1 MDELCEKISQLNQ
14 QAWLDRNKE
23 VQKSLELAQQVQG
36 MLEHCPNPSMREGVI
51 SLRTQA
57 YCLEHLSR
65 YGEALTTALKVMELA
80 LQLGDLRIIA
90 SIDNVLGSIYW
101 RLADHSASLEHYL
114 HGLELTKI
122 EPDPEDEIFLVQGL
136 GLVHHEMGDYEE
148 ALKYYQRSIKLAS
161 PEDIMGEAIAL
172 NNIAYI
178 LHEMKRDEEA
188 LPSALKA
195 LELFGNDTFSVGK
208 LESLHTLGSIYFA
221 LGDIECSFQYFE
233 QGVQT
238 AAYHKN
244 PLQMINALFGVC
256 QILQFR
262 GELEAV
268 QKKLLQ
274 IIQIS
279 KEIGSLASQSS
290 AHQMLAKIYKQWERY
305 QPALE
310 HYEIFHA
317 IHVQM
322 FNEQSE
328 RRLQNARVLLE
339 VETLRKQANLYRSLA
354 ATDALTGLLSR
365 REFFELGEKALTNY
379 RRLPVSLLMI
389 DVDHFKSIN
398 DQRGHSVGD
407 QVLAMV
413 ARRLKSALRQDDLA
427 GRYGGDEFVILM
439 PETSLPACQKVA
451 ERCCKVIT
459 EEPFQIDALILQMS
473 ISVGL
478 ATLETDR
485 VLRLEALIQRADEAL
500 LLAKQNGRNR
510 VVTSGS
516 V

>member
-1 MDELCEKISQLNQ
+1 
-14 QAWLDRNKE
+14 
-23 VQKSLELAQQVQG
+23 
-36 MLEHCPNPSMREGVI
+36 
-51 SLRTQA
+51 
-57 YCLEHLSR
+57 
-65 YGEALTTALKVMELA
+65 
-80 LQLGDLRIIA
+80 
-90 SIDNVLGSIYW
+90 
-101 RLADHSASLEHYL
+101 
-114 HGLELTKI
+114 
-122 EPDPEDEIFLVQGL
+122 
-136 GLVHHEMGDYEE
+136 
-148 ALKYYQRSIKLAS
+148 
-161 PEDIMGEAIAL
+161 
-172 NNIAYI
+172 
-178 LHEMKRDEEA
+178 
-188 LPSALKA
+188 
-195 LELFGNDTFSVGK
+195 
-208 LESLHTLGSIYFA
+208 
-221 LGDIECSFQYFE
+221 
-233 QGVQT
+233 
-238 AAYHKN
+238 
-244 PLQMINALFGVC
+244 MINALFGVC

-268 QKKLLQ
+268 RKKLLQ

-310 HYEIFHA
+310 HYELFHA

-365 REFFELGEKALTNY
+365 REFLELGEKALTNY